1 MLDDNLKQHI
11 ISAQKMEITE
21 HILYKKLAK
30 ATNDTHNKQIL
41 IQIADDE
48 LKHYNFWKKYTNRDV
63 KPRKLQLWF
72 YYLVARI
79 LGLTFGLKLMERSEH
94 LAQVTYGEITT
105 IIPEAKPVL
114 DDAADHE
121 AQLIALI
128 NEDFLTY
135 VGSVILGL
143 SDALVELTGALAG
156 LTLALSNTR
165 LIALTGLI
173 IGIAASLSMGTS
185 EYLSTKSEEG
195 TKSPLKA
202 SIYTGTAY
210 LITVLLLIAPYL
222 LLIEYHPLIC
232 LTITIITAILI
243 IMIFTF
249 YISIAKDLSFK
260 KRFFEVA
267 GISLGVAA
275 LTFVLGVIVKHF
287 LNVEI

>member
-1 MLDDNLKQHI
+1 MLDANLLQHI
-11 ISAQKMEITE
+11 IAAQKMEITE
-21 HILYKKLAK
+21 YFLYKKLAK

-63 KPRKLQLWF
+63 KPRKIQIWF

-105 IIPEAKPVL
+105 IIPEAKSAL

-173 IGIAASLSMGTS
+173 IAIAASLSMGTS
-185 EYLSTKSEEG
+185 EYLSTKSEDG
-195 TKSPLKA
+195 TKNPLKA

-210 LITVLLLIAPYL
+210 LITVMLLIAPYL
-222 LLIEYHPLIC
+222 LLIEYNPLIC
-232 LTITIITAILI
+232 LAITIITAILI